1 MKLFLEKYDSDS
13 LVMYLR
19 FLTSGALK
27 KHPENYENYLMEGMT
42 IEKFCRSEVD
52 PIDKEAD

>member
-1 MKLFLEKYDSDS
+1 MKLFLEKYESDS

-27 KHPENYENYLMEGMT
+27 KDAVLYESYLEDGMT
-42 IEKFCRSEVD
+42 IEKFC
-52 PIDKEAD
+52 